1 MQFIAELRKLE
12 HPEAGAAPEG
22 AAGRALAM
30 LTLSARCRIGEGADE
45 LAALPPDERLHL
57 LKLLVT
63 TMPATPALA
72 AIARETV
79 MTQAAALSGSAALEW
94 PYRRAEPEMSERM
107 LAVWSGLTPTQARWG
122 ELTALD
128 RIVCITRL
136 VSGGTPTSA
145 DFDAFMNALET
156 PTDREA
162 MLVAWCRERDWSA
175 SEAEVQWLS
184 HTEAPMVRLE
194 AMASVLSRT
203 DASRLIATEWI
214 ADAERAWK
222 SAPKDNLGRALSDA
236 RFSAVLSAAG
246 DSASAEGLL
255 GHALAGADRE
265 NEPKERARIYRIAL
279 EAAAGLALHDA
290 RGSAVEPWLR
300 AVEKVTNDKAL
311 LRNREAFLDARAA
324 AVRTLRRAAL
334 SGGDVAVDRGHQ
346 TLKEMARRVPERWLD
361 LLLWASVANAQAKA
375 GRNTELLLTNIT
387 DVLRKEGVP
396 RPIPNITLDEI
407 VHLLM
412 ATGPERV
419 LAMGLRIVHP
429 VRRALW
435 LATAAPWSKASTLGP
450 QPSSA
455 T

>member
-1 MQFIAELRKLE
+1 
-12 HPEAGAAPEG
+12 
-22 AAGRALAM
+22 
-30 LTLSARCRIGEGADE
+30 
-45 LAALPPDERLHL
+45 
-57 LKLLVT
+57 
-63 TMPATPALA
+63 
-72 AIARETV
+72 
-79 MTQAAALSGSAALEW
+79 
-94 PYRRAEPEMSERM
+94 MSERM
-107 LAVWSGLTPTQARWG
+107 LAVWSGLTPQAARWDQ
-122 ELTALD
+122 LTALD

-136 VSGGTPTSA
+136 VSGGTPA
-145 DFDAFMNALET
+145 NVDFDAFMKALLT
-156 PTDREA
+156 PVDRDA
-162 MLVAWCRERDWSA
+162 MLVVWCRERDWSA
-175 SEAEVQWLS
+175 SEAEVQWLA

-194 AMASVLSRT
+194 AMASVLART
-203 DASRLIATEWI
+203 DANRLIAAEWI

-222 SAPKDNLGRALSDA
+222 GAPADNLGRALSDA

-265 NEPKERARIYRIAL
+265 NEPKERGRIYRVAL

-311 LRNREAFLDARAA
+311 LRNQEAFLDVRAA
-324 AVRTLRRAAL
+324 AIRTLRRAAL

-387 DVLRKEGVP
+387 DVLRKEGLP

-407 VHLLM
+407 VRLLM
-412 ATGPERV
+412 PVGAAQV
-419 LAMGLRIVHP
+419 LAMGQRIVHP
-429 VRRALW
+429 IQRALW
-435 LATAAPWSKASTLGP
+435 LATAAPYA
-450 QPSSA
+450 A
-455 T
+455 

>member
-1 MQFIAELRKLE
+1 MTDSGKVVPSSKASFIAELVSIE
-12 HPEAGAAPEG
+12 APEG
-22 AAGRALAM
+22 AARQALAM
-30 LTLSARCRIGEGADE
+30 LTLSARCRVGEGVAE
-45 LAALPPDERLHL
+45 LAALPLDERLHL
-57 LKLLVT
+57 LKLLLT

-72 AIARETV
+72 PIARETV
-79 MTQAAALSGSAALEW
+79 MTPALA
-94 PYRRAEPEMSERM
+94 YRHAEPEMSERM
-107 LAVWSGLTPTQARWG
+107 LAVWSGLTPTQARWDQ
-122 ELTALD
+122 LTALD

-136 VSGGTPTSA
+136 VSGGTPTNA
-145 DFDAFMNALET
+145 GFDAFMNDLQT
-156 PTDREA
+156 PVDRDA
-162 MLVAWCRERDWSA
+162 MLVVWCRERDWSA
-175 SEAEVQWLS
+175 SEAEVQWLA
-184 HTEAPMVRLE
+184 HTESPTVRLE

-203 DASRLIATEWI
+203 DASRLSATEWI

-222 SAPKDNLGRALSDA
+222 AAPADNLGRALSDA

-311 LRNREAFLDARAA
+311 LRNREAFLDARAT

-346 TLKEMARRVPERWLD
+346 TLKEMCRRVPERWLD
-361 LLLWASVANAQAKA
+361 LLHWASVVNAQARS
-375 GRNTELLLTNIT
+375 GRNTELLLSSIT

-407 VHLLM
+407 VRLLM
-412 ATGPERV
+412 PAGPERV
-419 LAMGLRIVHP
+419 LAMGQRIAHP
-429 VRRALW
+429 IQRALW
-435 LATAAPWSKASTLGP
+435 LATAAPYA
-450 QPSSA
+450 
-455 T
+455 